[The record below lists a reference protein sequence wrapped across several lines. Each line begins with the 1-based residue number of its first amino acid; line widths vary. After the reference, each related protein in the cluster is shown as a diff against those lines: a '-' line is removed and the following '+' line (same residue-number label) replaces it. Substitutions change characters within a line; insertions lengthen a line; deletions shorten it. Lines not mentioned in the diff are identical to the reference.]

1 MKPVYI
7 SLNTLN
13 SIKNTLC
20 NYSAECGGVIASDSN
35 GHIVDFYF
43 DHEAG
48 VGKKSYHPSSSTINQ
63 IVNEKW
69 LPGGLQ
75 FSGVVHSHPSGTRHY
90 PSKVD
95 LITAEKILS
104 KNTGSDSILLMITQ
118 NSKIKVWEMKS
129 NQSLRECK
137 LYVNSVNQ
145 FKS

>member
-48 VGKKSYHPSSSTINQ
+48 VGKISFSPSTSTINQ

-69 LPGGLQ
+69 FPGGLQ
-75 FSGVVHSHPSGTRHY
+75 FSGVVHSHPPGTKHY

-95 LITAEKILS
+95 LLSAEMILR
-104 KNTGSDSILLMITQ
+104 KNEDMKTILLVITQ
-118 NSKIKVWEMKS
+118 ESDIKVWEMDLDHT
-129 NQSLRECK
+129 LRECR
-137 LYVNSVNQ
+137 LYVR
-145 FKS
+145 